1 MIASNM
7 ISGDWQQHLLRRIAQ
22 PLPGWDAQRRMAPRP
37 GEERSRLPTDT
48 SGVKL
53 SAVLALLAPD
63 ATGQPTV
70 LITLRSEGLNS
81 HKGQLSFPGGRIE
94 SGEAP
99 ATTALRETEEEVGIA
114 RTSVQ
119 LLGPMS
125 SLYIPPSR
133 SVVHAHV
140 GIATNQLALRLQPTE
155 VAEAFWLPL
164 DTLIDESK
172 LKSTTRELLGHPVE
186 VPYWDVHPA
195 TPLWGATA
203 MMLAELLALFESAE
217 TS

>member
-1 MIASNM
+1 MITSNM
-7 ISGDWQQHLLRRIAQ
+7 ISGDWQQHLLRRIAE

-37 GEERSRLPTDT
+37 GEERSRLPTET
-48 SGVKL
+48 TGVKL

-63 ATGQPTV
+63 ASGQPTV
-70 LITLRSEGLNS
+70 LLTLRSEGLNS

-99 ATTALRETEEEVGIA
+99 AATALRETEEEVGIA

-164 DTLIDESK
+164 ATLIDESK

-203 MMLAELLALFESAE
+203 MMLAELLALFESVEAP
-217 TS
+217 